1 MSDLEAL
8 GKSQYLL
15 NVIDNISDAFCA
27 LDREWRFTYV
37 NDQAA
42 QLLDCSPED
51 LLGKNHWEEF
61 PETLGSQFEQE
72 YRRAVAEQVTVT
84 FEAFYTPHDRW
95 YAVRAYPSTS
105 GLAIYFQNVTAR
117 KQSQEALLR
126 SEERYRTLFEA
137 IDEGY
142 CIIEMLFDH
151 NNVPVD
157 YRFLEVNPAFERHT
171 GLTEA
176 AGKTARQLL
185 PNLEKHWFELYGKVA
200 LTGEPV
206 RGEQGSFVM
215 NRWFDVFAFR
225 FGEASERKV
234 AIRFKDISDR
244 KRAEASLK
252 QSEERLSL
260 ALEGAEMATW
270 DVDMLTDK
278 RTWSPRHF
286 TILGYSPIAMEDITA
301 EMWDS
306 RIHPDDVAHLN
317 CEVDRARKAQSIFC
331 VDHRII
337 RADNGEIRWLSSF
350 GRFLYNEAGEAIR
363 SVGIFFDVS
372 ERKQAEADLA
382 RANGILHSVI
392 DGTSDVIYVKD
403 LQGRYVVA
411 NATAAEWL
419 NTTVKAMVGQDDL
432 AFFPLEIAQKIEQTD
447 RQVMQT
453 GESIVF
459 EEDIPKQNV
468 MRSLLSAKYPWRDD
482 AGRIV
487 GVIGISRDISDRKA
501 SEAEIQRLNQS
512 LARRVDE
519 LQTILDAVPVGIA
532 MSDDPHCKVVRVNE
546 FARSMLTVPPNANVS
561 ATGEGEVV
569 RPFRET
575 RHGINIPADELPMQV
590 ATAQGT
596 EVRDVEIQMVRA
608 DGAIFDWLVNA
619 VPLFDEQNTV
629 RGCVAAVMDVS
640 ELKRIAEEL
649 RQKNAIL
656 EVINQAVPTP
666 IFVKNRQGEIIY
678 ANPAT
683 LEVLGKPAS
692 EVIGCRDVDI
702 YPSRELGEIV
712 SQNDR
717 RIMESGQTEVVE
729 ESPDGIRTFVSTKTP
744 YYNETGEVI
753 GLIGISSE
761 ITDRVQ
767 VERDRYRILQQEQTA
782 REAAENA
789 NRIKDEFLAVLSHEL
804 RTPLNPILGW
814 AKLLQSRKL
823 SEAKTAEAI
832 ATIERNAKL
841 QSQLIEDLLDVS
853 RILRGKL
860 ALNFTP
866 VNLETMI
873 SSAIETVRLAAE
885 NKNITIQ
892 TISQMQEAQVS
903 ADAGRL
909 QQVIWN
915 LLSNAIKFTPE
926 RGQVTVT
933 LCQKEDRACI
943 EVCDTG
949 KGIHPNFVPH
959 VFDHFRQEDGAI
971 TRKFGGLGL
980 GLAIARQLVALHG
993 GTISADSLGENLGA
1007 TFTVTLPLLSKTTE
1021 PTIDD
1026 NAKALNSSKAL
1037 PLAGLRIL
1045 VVDDE
1050 TDSRDFISF
1059 VIEQAGAQVIAVPS
1073 AIAALE
1079 AIQQMSFDLT
1089 ISDIGMPDMD
1099 GYKLIRQIRQLPAA
1113 QGGQIVAIALT
1124 AYAGDLD
1131 RQQVMEAGFQ
1141 QHLSKPIAPES
1152 LVEAIVQQVQVNS
1165 DAGS

>member
-1 MSDLEAL
+1 MSDSEAL
-8 GKSQYLL
+8 GKSQYL
-15 NVIDNISDAFCA
+15 IDAIENISDAFCA
-27 LDREWRFTYV
+27 LDREWHFTYV
-37 NDQAA
+37 NAQAA
-42 QLLDCSPED
+42 KLLECSSED

-72 YRRAVAEQVTVT
+72 YRRAVAERVTVT
-84 FEAFYTPHDRW
+84 FEAFYTPHNRW

-105 GLAIYFQNVTAR
+105 GLAIYFQDVTAQ

-126 SEERYRTLFEA
+126 SEKRYRTLFEA

-142 CIIEMLFDH
+142 CIVEMLFDR

-171 GLTEA
+171 GLIEA
-176 AGKTARQLL
+176 TGKTARQLL
-185 PNLEKHWFELYGKVA
+185 PNLEEHWFEIYGKVA

-206 RGEQGSFVM
+206 RVEQSSSVM

-225 FGEASERKV
+225 FGEPSERKV
-234 AIRFKDISDR
+234 AIRFKDVSDR

-270 DVDMLTDK
+270 DVDMLTGQ
-278 RTWSPRHF
+278 RIWSPRHF

-301 EMWDS
+301 EMWNS
-306 RIHPDDVAHLN
+306 RVHPDDVAYLDR
-317 CEVDRARKAQSIFC
+317 EVDRACRAQSIFC

-337 RADNGEIRWLSSF
+337 RADNGETRWLSSF
-350 GRFLYNEAGEAIR
+350 GRFLYDEAGNAVR

-372 ERKQAEADLA
+372 NRKQAEADLA

-419 NTTVKAMVGQDDL
+419 NTSVEGMIGRDDSAL
-432 AFFPLEIAQKIEQTD
+432 FPPEIAQRIQQTD

-459 EEDIPKQNV
+459 EEDIPKQDALK
-468 MRSLLSAKYPWRDD
+468 SLLSAKYPWRDE
-482 AGRIV
+482 AGRVI

-501 SEAEIQRLNQS
+501 SEIEIQRLNQE
-512 LARRVDE
+512 LNRRINE
-519 LQTILDAVPVGIA
+519 LQTILDTVPVGIA
-532 MSDDPHCKVVRVNE
+532 ITDDPYCKVIRVNE
-546 FARSMLTVPPNANVS
+546 FARAMLTVPPNANVS

-575 RHGINIPADELPMQV
+575 HRGIDIPKDELPLQV
-590 ATAQGT
+590 ATARGI
-596 EVRDVEIQMVRA
+596 EVRDVEIQLVRA

-619 VPLFDEQNTV
+619 VPLFDEHNAV
-629 RGCVAAVMDVS
+629 RGGVAAIMDVS
-640 ELKRIAEEL
+640 DLKRIGEEL

-656 EVINQAVPTP
+656 ELINQAVPTP

-683 LEVLGKPAS
+683 LQVLGKPAS
-692 EVIGCRDVDI
+692 EVIGYRDADI
-702 YPSRELGEIV
+702 YSSRELGEIV

-717 RIMESGQTEVVE
+717 RIMESGQPEVVE

-744 YYNETGEVI
+744 YYNQAGEVI
-753 GLIGISSE
+753 GLIGISSD
-761 ITDRVQ
+761 ISDRVQ
-767 VERDRYRILQQEQTA
+767 LERDRDRILQQEQTA

-860 ALNFTP
+860 ALTFAP
-866 VNLETMI
+866 VSLKNTI

-885 NKNITIQ
+885 NKNIQIETVLEI
-892 TISQMQEAQVS
+892 EDAKVS
-903 ADAGRL
+903 GDAGRL

-915 LLSNAIKFTPE
+915 LLSNAVKFTPTG
-926 RGQVTVT
+926 GQVRVGLALPVDRQASITVS
-933 LCQKEDRACI
+933 DS
-943 EVCDTG
+943 G
-949 KGIHPNFVPH
+949 KGIHPDFLPY
-959 VFDHFRQEDGAI
+959 VFEHFRQEDGAI
-971 TRKFGGLGL
+971 TRNFGGLGL
-980 GLAIARQLVALHG
+980 GLAIARQLVELHG
-993 GTISADSLGENLGA
+993 GNISADSLGENLGA
-1007 TFTVTLPLLSKTTE
+1007 TFTVTLPLLRKTTDLILE
-1021 PTIDD
+1021 DNSEALPPT
-1026 NAKALNSSKAL
+1026 KAL
-1037 PLAGLRIL
+1037 PLEGLHIL

-1050 TDSRDFISF
+1050 TDSRDFMGF

-1079 AIQQMSFDLT
+1079 SIQAMLPDLL

-1099 GYKLIRQIRQLPAA
+1099 GYALMRQIRQLPAA
-1113 QGGQIVAIALT
+1113 RGGQIVAIALT

-1131 RQQVMEAGFQ
+1131 RKQVMEAGFQ
-1141 QHLSKPIAPES
+1141 QHLSKPIEPDRLIA
-1152 LVEAIVQQVQVNS
+1152 AIVQQLQVNS
-1165 DAGS
+1165 DTD